1 VKDPFGTILHLLDRT
16 AGESSKGEDASASTM
31 LFSGVETKT
40 TPKRELLI
48 QLYQKVGRTADDL
61 PYTPHFEQLYEPYA
75 AAQPNPK
82 PTRAEVWRHLL
93 NMRKSKQL
101 PRLGDARS
109 KPPALPGD
117 SRELLKKLLGKDMG
131 KRDRLPYTERFDEL
145 VDQFNKTLP
154 RPLSPHLVWRAIAT
168 LAK

>member
-1 VKDPFGTILHLLDRT
+1 
-16 AGESSKGEDASASTM
+16 
-31 LFSGVETKT
+31 
-40 TPKRELLI
+40 
-48 QLYQKVGRTADDL
+48 
-61 PYTPHFEQLYEPYA
+61 
-75 AAQPNPK
+75 
-82 PTRAEVWRHLL
+82 
-93 NMRKSKQL
+93 
-101 PRLGDARS
+101 
-109 KPPALPGD
+109 LPGD